1 MQVNDKSRSEFY
13 QMLQEG
19 HMPYGPNTRRSTLEA
34 YAPVN
39 DFARRE
45 LARDRAADMAI
56 EGSRAEYETTRAE
69 VFESA
74 AAVTDTVGDVV
85 TLGAHRNLQSA
96 YEHAADGQ
104 RWEAAKQVV
113 AGTGKIA
120 VSAVLAAP
128 QKAIGMVRSGLA
140 ARSMAGA
147 GQGLKLASWPRAQ
160 RVIAAASQ
168 SRLAQGA
175 RSLVSGGV
183 QRWKNAQTFLTN
195 AGEAFSKSNFA
206 RSAPVRTAGTVAKGM
221 KEMHEAQ
228 ETTDKWNATL
238 RKNQDQFH
246 PKQAFQA
253 LGKLLQLNHT
263 AHTGAALN
271 HRV

>member
-1 MQVNDKSRSEFY
+1 MQVNDQSRQEFY
-13 QMLQEG
+13 QMLKEG

-34 YAPVN
+34 YAQVN
-39 DFARRE
+39 DYARRE
-45 LARDRAADMAI
+45 LARDRAAEMGI
-56 EGSRAEYETTRAE
+56 EGSRAEYETARAE
-69 VFESA
+69 LFESA
-74 AAVTDTVGDVV
+74 AAVTDTVGDLV

-96 YEHAADGQ
+96 CDHACDGQ

-140 ARSMAGA
+140 ARGVAGA

-168 SRLAQGA
+168 TRLAQGA
-175 RSLVSGGV
+175 RALVSGGV
-183 QRWKNAQTFLTN
+183 QRWKNAQAFLTH
-195 AGEAFSKSNFA
+195 AGEAFSQSNLA
-206 RSAPVRTAGTVAKGM
+206 RSAPVRTAGTVARGL

-228 ETTDKWNATL
+228 ETTDQWSATL
-238 RKNQDQFH
+238 HKNQVQFH

-253 LGKLLQLNHT
+253 LGKLLQLHP
-263 AHTGAALN
+263 GAALD